1 MLTVDINEIRAQ
13 VRIALHDRS
22 EAPWMPGL
30 AEPLSRVAWNQLERD
45 IGLTHA
51 SYGTARLFRR
61 NPRGVRLV
69 VAQCSGGSNRVAST
83 GAEGIP
89 IEILPPDIAQQV
101 AGHDVRFLDAHRVE
115 GTVAH
120 QLEEA
125 LSLLDL
131 VPTVLPTVCTL
142 VRSLHIIDPS
152 GDDTDVS
159 FSDPALPFSAF
170 VSVPGMWSEVAAL
183 RVAEAAFHEAMH
195 LQLTLVERL
204 VPLVL
209 PQRTMYYSPWR
220 DEQRNSEG
228 MLQALYTFS
237 VIRSFLSVIPLP
249 RWPSPVSDHVAN
261 RITQIS
267 CQIEQ
272 AQDFRECDELTPD
285 GAALVARLLDITD

>member
-30 AEPLSRVAWNQLERD
+30 AEPLSRVAWNQLESG
-45 IGLTHA
+45 IGITHA
-51 SYGTARLFRR
+51 SYGTARLLLR

-69 VAQCSGGSNRVAST
+69 VAQCNGGSNRVAPT

-101 AGHDVRFLDAHRVE
+101 VGHDVRFLESHRVE
-115 GTVAH
+115 GTVAR

-131 VPTVLPTVCTL
+131 VPTVLQTVCTL

-170 VSVPGMWSEVAAL
+170 VSVPRTWSEVAAL
-183 RVAEAAFHEAMH
+183 RVAEAVLHEAMH
-195 LQLTLVERL
+195 LQLTSVERV
-204 VPLVL
+204 VPLVV
-209 PQRTMYYSPWR
+209 PQRNMYYSPWR
-220 DEQRNSEG
+220 DEERNSEG
-228 MLQALYTFS
+228 ILQALYVFG
-237 VIRSFLSVIPLP
+237 VIRSFLRLISV
-249 RWPSPVSDHVAN
+249 RSSSSVNNYVAD
-261 RITQIS
+261 RIARIN
-267 CQIEQ
+267 CEIEQ
-272 AQDFRECDELTPD
+272 AQHFRECNELTPD
-285 GAALVARLLDITD
+285 GVALVTRLVDSED